1 MTQKKG
7 ALRLFVYEAEQKGG
21 EFMKRKLSLVLALMM
36 AAGLGLSGCGN
47 QGGGTPAT
55 EPGAGQGSASED
67 AQGAGAGQ
75 SVGDTGIDTTGFL
88 YVALNADIQT
98 ADMQKTSKDYQIPI
112 NIYDSLCEIKV
123 ADDGTSSIEPCL
135 AENWDISDDGME
147 YTFYLRK
154 GVKFHNGEELKA
166 SDVKYTFERMLT
178 VQGGT
183 NSEFLDQIKGST
195 ELFDGTAT
203 ELEGFEILDDYT
215 FKLTLKEPY
224 SGFLACIST
233 PAVCIYNE
241 KATEEAGDQFGLD
254 PALTIGTGPF
264 KFASWT
270 YNDQLVLVRNDDYF
284 QGASALPGVVI
295 KIVPDTETQ
304 TMMFESGQLDLLD
317 MDYMTEQIDRF
328 QEAYPDQ
335 MVSGPRLGTT
345 YFTMNQKIEPFDNLQ
360 VRKAVQMAID
370 RQVILDTL
378 YGGRGQ
384 LENGIFPH
392 GLIGFNTDM
401 PEIKYDPEG
410 AKALLAEAGYP
421 DGFTMEI
428 AADMSAS
435 DTMTMALEIIKEQ
448 LAQVGIN
455 AEIKNYDE
463 STWLETR
470 KSGELGSFI
479 STWTADYND
488 PDNFIYTFFGNV
500 EKTTARS
507 LNYPDTAVMERVA
520 AARTILDNDER
531 MKEYN
536 ALEEKIISEDAAWV
550 PMFSRLH
557 LFAVSKRVQN
567 FKVAWNGLS
576 DNDFYPLSISE

>member
-1 MTQKKG
+1 MKK
-7 ALRLFVYEAEQKGG
+7 
-21 EFMKRKLSLVLALMM
+21 KLSLVLSLMM
-36 AAGLGLSGCGN
+36 AAGLALSGCG
-47 QGGGTPAT
+47 GGGNAAP
-55 EPGAGQGSASED
+55 EPSSASESGAPAGENAGGSAGD
-67 AQGAGAGQ
+67 AN
-75 SVGDTGIDTTGFL
+75 VDTTGFL
-88 YVALNADIQT
+88 TVALNADIQT
-98 ADMQKTSKDYQIPI
+98 ADIQKTSKDYQIPI

-123 ADDGTSSIEPCL
+123 ADDGTSSIVPSL
-135 AENWDISDDGME
+135 AEKWDISQDGLE
-147 YTFYLRK
+147 YTFYLK
-154 GVKFHNGEELKA
+154 QGVMFHNGEELKA

-178 VQGGT
+178 VEGGT
-183 NSEFLDQIKGST
+183 NSEFLDQIKGSG

-203 ELEGFEILDDYT
+203 ELEGFEVVDDYT
-215 FKLTLKEPY
+215 FKLTLSEPY

-233 PAVCIYNE
+233 PAVSIYNE
-241 KATEEAGDQFGLD
+241 KATEAAGDQFGLD
-254 PALTIGTGPF
+254 PSLTVGTGPF

-284 QGASALPGVVI
+284 QGASKLPGVVI

-317 MDYMTEQIDRF
+317 MDYVTEQIDRF
-328 QEAYPDQ
+328 SQSYPDQ
-335 MVSGPRLGTT
+335 LVSGPRLGTT
-345 YFTMNQKIEPFDNLQ
+345 YFTMNQKIEPFNNLQ

-392 GLIGFNTDM
+392 GLIGFNENM
-401 PEIKYDPEG
+401 PEITYDPEG
-410 AKALLAEAGYP
+410 AKALLAEAGYSN
-421 DGFTMEI
+421 GFDMEI

-488 PDNFIYTFFGNV
+488 PDNFIYTFFGNE

-507 LNYPDTAVMERVA
+507 MNYPDTAVMERVA
-520 AARTILDNDER
+520 KARTILDNDER

-536 ALEEKIISEDAAWV
+536 ALEEKLIAEDAAWV

-576 DNDFYPLSISE
+576 DNDFYALSISE

>member
-1 MTQKKG
+1 MKKRISL
-7 ALRLFVYEAEQKGG
+7 ALAALMAASFLATGCGSKGG
-21 EFMKRKLSLVLALMM
+21 EPAPSSQ
-36 AAGLGLSGCGN
+36 AAADSGS
-47 QGGGTPAT
+47 QGASDQGET
-55 EPGAGQGSASED
+55 GSA
-67 AQGAGAGQ
+67 
-75 SVGDTGIDTTGFL
+75 GDTGIDTTGFL
-88 YVALNADIQT
+88 MAALNADIQT
-98 ADMQKTSKDYQIPI
+98 ADIQKTSKDYQIPI

-123 ADDGTSSIEPCL
+123 AEDGTSSIEPCL
-135 AENWDISDDGME
+135 AEKWDVSQDGLE
-147 YTFYLRK
+147 YTFYLKK

-178 VQGGT
+178 VQGGV
-183 NSEFLDQIKGST
+183 NAEFLDQIKGSAA
-195 ELFDGTAT
+195 LFEGTAA
-203 ELEGFEILDDYT
+203 ELEGFELIDDYT
-215 FKLTLKEPY
+215 FKLTLEEPY

-233 PAVCIYNE
+233 PAVSIYNE

-254 PALTIGTGPF
+254 PAKTVGTGPF

-304 TMMFESGQLDLLD
+304 TMMFESGQLDLMD
-317 MDYMTEQIDRF
+317 MDVVTDQIDRF
-328 QEAYPDQ
+328 EQSYPDQ
-335 MVSGPRLGTT
+335 LVSGPRLGTT
-345 YFTMNQKIEPFDNLQ
+345 YFTMNENIEPLNNLQ
-360 VRKAVQMAID
+360 VRKAVQMSID
-370 RQVILDTL
+370 RKAILDTL

-392 GLIGFNTDM
+392 GLIGFNSNM
-401 PEIKYDPEG
+401 PEIQYDPEG
-410 AKALLAEAGYP
+410 AKALLAEAGYG

-428 AADMSAS
+428 AADMSAF
-435 DTMTMALEIIKEQ
+435 DTVNMALEIIKEQ

-470 KSGELGSFI
+470 NSGELGSFM

-488 PDNFIYTFFGNV
+488 PDNFIYTFFGNA
-500 EKTTARS
+500 EKTKMRS
-507 LNYPDTAVMERVA
+507 LNYPDAEVMSRVT
-520 AARTILDNDER
+520 AARTILDNEQR

-536 ALEEKIISEDAAWV
+536 ALEEKIVAEDAAWV
-550 PMFSRLH
+550 PMYSRLH

-567 FKVAWNGLS
+567 FKVPWNGLS
-576 DNDFYPLSISE
+576 DNDFYPLSITE